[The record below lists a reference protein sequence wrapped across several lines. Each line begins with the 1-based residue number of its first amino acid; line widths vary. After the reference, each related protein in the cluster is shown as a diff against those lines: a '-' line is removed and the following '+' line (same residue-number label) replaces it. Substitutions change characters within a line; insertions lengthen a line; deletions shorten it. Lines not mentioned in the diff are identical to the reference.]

1 MLSRK
6 SLNAFACHN
15 NTPALYLYSFTN
27 KSEFQS
33 QHMLQPHTH
42 MTSSPFSFSS
52 FGLITLPYYISHA
65 SVCLWQTEEI
75 YISNTFSGA
84 CLSFARGCGMCGFCH
99 INNSG
104 YLLACLHFLERGRAN
119 KLFNKDTELFLPF
132 LKGN

>member
-15 NTPALYLYSFTN
+15 NTSISIPLLTN
-27 KSEFQS
+27 LNFNHNTCSN
-33 QHMLQPHTH
+33 HTHTH

-119 KLFNKDTELFLPF
+119 KLFNKDTELFLPL